1 VHPLFLAGKLN
12 TSCNRRVALCFS
24 ANRFDFG
31 CPYPFSQLTVVAT
44 QCWTTCG
51 LLASVREVIVVEE
64 VGYPVYERLSLGE
77 RVREGS
83 ENSWKESYSCHRDQ
97 RLLVQPIAEAQGK
110 GG

>member
-1 VHPLFLAGKLN
+1 MLLAGKLN

-24 ANRFDFG
+24 VDRFCFG

-44 QCWTTCG
+44 QCWTACG

-64 VGYPVYERLSLGE
+64 VGYPVCERLSPGE
-77 RVREGS
+77 RVRGGS
-83 ENSWKESYSCHRDQ
+83 ENSWKESCSFHRAR
-97 RLLVQPIAEAQGK
+97 RLPVRSVAEAQGK